1 MRRSLV
7 LLAVACTAMVTL
19 AFLVPLA
26 MVVREAARS
35 RAVADAE
42 RQAAALVPVL
52 AITTDPDRL
61 EHALASAGDGRRVA
75 VHLPDGSTL
84 GTARASASGLAEAT
98 RRNRAVTAGLGGG
111 RLLLRPVILGEG
123 RSAVI
128 EVYVPPEALTRGVG
142 RSWAVLAVLAVVL
155 VAGSVLVTDRLGTR
169 LVRATRRLG
178 GAASALGAGDLSVR
192 VEPGGPPELVAAG
205 RAFNAMA
212 DQVVALLAAERELAA
227 DLSHRLRTPLTALRL
242 SLGRL
247 GPDAESSRQAL
258 DRLEHEVDAIIAA
271 TRASARRAYA
281 TGAEGAVGRTSG
293 GDRAEAADGVANE
306 AGSSVVRGKG
316 RSGSSGG
323 SSGGAE
329 GGLVGGL
336 GGSEGGVPGAGDG
349 WGNAS
354 GGRAA
359 GSPSAVAGPA
369 GSPFA
374 AALGSCDAAQVLR
387 ERLEFW
393 SALAE
398 DQGRPWDL
406 VGVAAPVRV
415 PVPATELTAV
425 VDALLGNV
433 FRHTSEGT
441 AFTVTLHE
449 GADTVGILVADAG
462 PGIPDPGA
470 ALRRGASGAGSTGL
484 GLDIAR
490 RLAES
495 TGGSV
500 KIDRSPVLG
509 GATVQL
515 WLRTGPPDASGPRR
529 TRRRVRS

>member
-19 AFLVPLA
+19 AFLVPLG
-26 MVVREAARS
+26 MVVREAARA
-35 RAVADAE
+35 RAIADGE

-52 AITTDPDRL
+52 AITTEPERL
-61 EHALASAGDGRRVA
+61 EHALASAGAHGRVA
-75 VHLPDGSTL
+75 IHLPDGGTL
-84 GTARASASGLAEAT
+84 GTPRASADLLAAAA
-98 RRNRAVTAGLGGG
+98 RRNRAITTELGEG
-111 RLLLRPVILGEG
+111 RLLLRPVVLDGG

-142 RSWAVLAVLAVVL
+142 RSWAVLALLAVVL

-178 GAASALGAGDLSVR
+178 RAATELGAGNLGVR

-212 DQVVALLAAERELAA
+212 DRVVELLAAERELVA

-247 GPDAESSRQAL
+247 GPEAEPSRQAL
-258 DRLEHEVDAIIAA
+258 DRLEHEVDAIITAA
-271 TRASARRAYA
+271 RARNTASPYSPGTRPAAGRAGDPSPR
-281 TGAEGAVGRTSG
+281 TAERT
-293 GDRAEAADGVANE
+293 EAAGPPA
-306 AGSSVVRGKG
+306 
-316 RSGSSGG
+316 
-323 SSGGAE
+323 GGA
-329 GGLVGGL
+329 
-336 GGSEGGVPGAGDG
+336 SG
-349 WGNAS
+349 W
-354 GGRAA
+354 
-359 GSPSAVAGPA
+359 
-369 GSPFA
+369 
-374 AALGSCDAAQVLR
+374 CDAAQVLR

-406 VGVAAPVRV
+406 VGASSPVHV

-433 FRHTSEGT
+433 FRHTAEGT

-449 GADTVGILVADAG
+449 GAEAVGILVADAG
-462 PGIPDPGA
+462 PGIRDPET

-495 TGGSV
+495 TGGTL

-509 GATVQL
+509 GASVQL
-515 WLRTGPPDASGPRR
+515 WLRTAPPPASPRR
-529 TRRRVRS
+529 LRRRVRS

>member
-1 MRRSLV
+1 MRRSLA

-35 RAVADAE
+35 RAIADGE

-52 AITTDPDRL
+52 AITTDADLL
-61 EHALASAGDGRRVA
+61 EHALASVGDRRHIA

-84 GTARASASGLAEAT
+84 GTVRASAAGLAEAA
-98 RRNRAVTAGLGGG
+98 RRNRAATVELGGG
-111 RLLLRPVILGEG
+111 RLLLRPVVLSGG
-123 RSAVI
+123 RNAVI

-142 RSWAVLAVLAVVL
+142 RSWAVLAGLAVLL

-192 VEPGGPPELVAAG
+192 VEPAGPPELVAAG

-212 DQVVALLAAERELAA
+212 DRVVALLAAERELAA

-247 GPDAESSRQAL
+247 GPDAEPSRQAL

-281 TGAEGAVGRTSG
+281 IGSQTRPVGASPGSAGDGSAGDGGPAVRDSRPPSPAGWGPSG
-293 GDRAEAADGVANE
+293 GTAGQGQAGDAAADGPV
-306 AGSSVVRGKG
+306 
-316 RSGSSGG
+316 
-323 SSGGAE
+323 
-329 GGLVGGL
+329 
-336 GGSEGGVPGAGDG
+336 D
-349 WGNAS
+349 
-354 GGRAA
+354 
-359 GSPSAVAGPA
+359 GPA

-374 AALGSCDAAQVLR
+374 AALGSCDAAEVLR
-387 ERLEFW
+387 ERLAFW

-406 VGVAAPVRV
+406 VGAASPVPV

-433 FRHTSEGT
+433 FRHTAEGT
-441 AFTVTLHE
+441 AFTVTLHQ

-462 PGIPDPGA
+462 PGIPDPDA

-495 TGGSV
+495 TGGTV
-500 KIDRSPVLG
+500 KIDRSSVLG

-515 WLRTGPPDASGPRR
+515 WLRTAPPAASGPRR
-529 TRRRVRS
+529 GRRKVRP